1 MFGDGMDH
9 FTKLVSAVVFSF
21 ACVGAHAGYAQL
33 APPPGWSA
41 GTGGA
46 VGLFNGVAAGNSAQF
61 LESTVRTNASLN
73 VGGRAVSIPATLRF
87 AANAPRFAASFLFL
101 NPAVRTAAGIATWL
115 GVGKII
121 YDAAQDLW
129 LKINEGQIEQW
140 YFNGVAYPSLQAQC
154 DAMVALWKALSPNQT
169 ITAYAYQDHYCIRVV
184 DGYET
189 SYGPFY
195 PDIIEAG
202 STRPLSKEEF
212 EKELAPEV
220 FRPGA
225 PSIMPQTV
233 PEEIDTPLP
242 IQLPE
247 TQPVFV
253 PTGNPVLNPNYN
265 PDAEPSPQNK
275 PWLQPAVRVV
285 PAPTPENPWQVDLQ
299 PVDRPVETG
308 EPSPDPKVE
317 PLADPANPPDPN
329 QPKDQPKEETPDF
342 CVQHPE
348 ALACA
353 KLDTPPDT
361 DLPTSENLSLSLQ
374 IADGVQIMR
383 LVLSLVS
390 CMFKG
395 MRFRFRLICSARI

>member
-1 MFGDGMDH
+1 MDI
-9 FTKLVSAVVFSF
+9 
-21 ACVGAHAGYAQL
+21 Q
-33 APPPGWSA
+33 
-41 GTGGA
+41 
-46 VGLFNGVAAGNSAQF
+46 Q
-61 LESTVRTNASLN
+61 E
-73 VGGRAVSIPATLRF
+73 
-87 AANAPRFAASFLFL
+87 
-101 NPAVRTAAGIATWL
+101 
-115 GVGKII
+115 
-121 YDAAQDLW
+121 
-129 LKINEGQIEQW
+129 INFRI
-140 YFNGVAYPSLQAQC
+140 
-154 DAMVALWKALSPNQT
+154 
-169 ITAYAYQDHYCIRVV
+169 
-184 DGYET
+184 
-189 SYGPFY
+189 
-195 PDIIEAG
+195 
-202 STRPLSKEEF
+202 KEEF

-317 PLADPANPPDPN
+317 PLPDPSNPPDPN
-329 QPKDQPKEETPDF
+329 QPTDQPKEETPDF
-342 CVQHPE
+342 CAQHPE

-353 KLDTPPDT
+353 KLDTPLILICP
-361 DLPTSENLSLSLQ
+361 LRKNLSLSLQ